1 MHVCVCFDS
10 GSSVDSHRA
19 VSDLTSLQNFDIQ
32 FITDFFNFG
41 FFFYTLHQNMIDA
54 DYWVFWRPL
63 KFYAWGKCLTHL
75 F

>member
-54 DYWVFWRPL
+54 DY
-63 KFYAWGKCLTHL
+63 
-75 F
+75 